1 MNVFGLDVGLNTI
14 KICQVFRQ
22 GKKIQPL
29 SVGMF
34 TAGIAN
40 TPLSGLLSESEGD
53 LVALASVIKKLH
65 KDLQISTKKAVI
77 GIPESQI
84 FSRVIEMPK
93 MKDEELAEALPW
105 EAEQMI
111 PLPLSE
117 VNLDWQ
123 ILGEVTGADGI
134 PKIKV
139 FLIAAPII
147 VIQKYQKVIELAGLE
162 LAAIET
168 NLLASSRALLPPDC
182 APTIIVDI
190 GSSSTEIGIVNK
202 GLLVFTRSVPT
213 AGEALTRAI
222 ATSLSMEIAQAEQYK
237 IAYGLEESPLEGKI
251 RKVLLPVME
260 VIAGEIKKVHL
271 YWNDNEKE
279 PIKNVVLYGGTANL
293 PGASALLTQALGI
306 EVQIGNPLV
315 ALEMDEKLRAGL
327 VDKSG
332 LLTVAV
338 GLSEKEI

>member
-1 MNVFGLDVGLNTI
+1 VNVFGLDIGLNTI

-22 GKKIQPL
+22 GNKIKPL
-29 SVGMF
+29 SAGMF
-34 TAGIAN
+34 TAGIVAS
-40 TPLSGLLSESEGD
+40 PLPGLLSEAETD
-53 LVALASVIKKLH
+53 LISLAGIIKKLH
-65 KDLQISTKKAVI
+65 SDTKVSTKKGVL
-77 GIPESQI
+77 GIPEAQI

-93 MKDEELAEALPW
+93 MKEEELAEALPW

-111 PLPLSE
+111 PLPLTE

-123 ILGEVTGADGI
+123 VLGEVAGEGGI

-147 VIQKYQKVIELAGLE
+147 VIQKYQKVMELAGLE

-168 NLLASSRALLPPDC
+168 NLLASSRALLPPNC
-182 APTIIVDI
+182 APTMIVDM
-190 GSSSTEIGIVNK
+190 GSSSTEIGIVDK
-202 GLLVFTRSVPT
+202 GMLVFTRSIPT

-222 ATSLSMEIAQAEQYK
+222 STSLSMEIAQAEQYK
-237 IAYGLEESPLEGKI
+237 IAYGLEDSPLEGKI

-279 PIKNVVLYGGTANL
+279 PIKNVVLSGGTANL
-293 PGASALLTQALGI
+293 PGTTALLTQALGI
-306 EVQIGNPLV
+306 EVQIGNPLA

-327 VDKSG
+327 VNKSG

-338 GLSEKEI
+338 GLSEKEV